1 MYLGLGTYD
10 IFLRG
15 RARCPQK
22 RKESISAASG
32 LSPVLGGMAEA
43 AGADDA
49 DASALGSEAATG
61 AVLGGMP
68 SVPVS
73 GAVLGVSEAAAGAG
87 GGGGGG
93 GGAGGGGGG
102 GGGGGAGGGAGGGG
116 GGGGGGVPS
125 VGGMPSVMPS
135 VPVANGMDVLVPVP
149 VPVPVAEPPEPPMA
163 TATQHES
170 WTCLQVT

>member
-102 GGGGGAGGGAGGGG
+102 GGS
-116 GGGGGGVPS
+116 GGGGGVPS

-135 VPVANGMDVLVPVP
+135 VPVADGMDVLVPVP

>member
-1 MYLGLGTYD
+1 MYLGQGTYD

-43 AGADDA
+43 AGADAA

-93 GGAGGGGGG
+93 G
-102 GGGGGAGGGAGGGG
+102 
-116 GGGGGGVPS
+116 VPS
-125 VGGMPSVMPS
+125 VGGMPSGMPS
-135 VPVANGMDVLVPVP
+135 VPVADGMDVLVPVP

-170 WTCLQVT
+170 CTCLHVT

>member
-93 GGAGGGGGG
+93 G
-102 GGGGGAGGGAGGGG
+102 
-116 GGGGGGVPS
+116 VPS
-125 VGGMPSVMPS
+125 VGGMPRGMPS
-135 VPVANGMDVLVPVP
+135 VPVADGMDVLVPVP

-170 WTCLQVT
+170 WTCLHVT

>member
-102 GGGGGAGGGAGGGG
+102 GGS
-116 GGGGGGVPS
+116 GGGGGVPS

-135 VPVANGMDVLVPVP
+135 VPVADGMDVLVPVP

-170 WTCLQVT
+170 WTCLHVT